1 MPWIR
6 MIAEEEA
13 EGKLKEIYQELISK
27 RGKLSNIMQVQS
39 LNPEAMKA
47 HMDLYL
53 SVMFRRSGLSR
64 AEREMMAVVVS
75 AANRCDYCVTHHAM
89 ALDHYWKDEKRL
101 RQLIEDF
108 RQVDLTPRERA
119 LAEYAEA
126 LTLRPGS
133 MQEAHVEALRKVGL
147 SDEEILTANLVVA
160 YFNFVNRIAMGLGV
174 EFTPEE
180 AAGYKY

>member
-13 EGKLKEIYQELISK
+13 EGKLKALYQELIQK

-53 SVMFRRSGLSR
+53 SVMFCRSGLSR
-64 AEREMMAVVVS
+64 AEREMMAVIVS

-89 ALDHYWKDEKRL
+89 ALAHYWKDEERL
-101 RQLIEDF
+101 RRLIEDF

-119 LAEYAEA
+119 LAEYAET
-126 LTLRPGS
+126 LTRQPEAV
-133 MQEAHVEALRKVGL
+133 QKAHVEALRQVGL
-147 SDEEILTANLVVA
+147 SDEDILTANLVVA
-160 YFNFVNRIAMGLGV
+160 YFNFVNRIALGLGV